1 MDFLSFSF
9 SVRLDATEV
18 STLRQ
23 LPSLYVCLANRVS
36 MTFTLS
42 WRQAAVAALLFNAA
56 VTANYDTRRNNE
68 ASEDTKRA
76 LNVASVKARGLN
88 VRNFVQ
94 KLDVDSVL
102 SALGSNNKAQGSSC
116 TS

>member
-1 MDFLSFSF
+1 
-9 SVRLDATEV
+9 
-18 STLRQ
+18 
-23 LPSLYVCLANRVS
+23 

-68 ASEDTKRA
+68 ASEDTKRT

-102 SALGSNNKAQGSSC
+102 SALGSNNKAQGSY
-116 TS
+116 